1 MLKVSR
7 RLLTVLATAL
17 VVGGL
22 ASAAQ
27 ADVLHVNGERTAI
40 TPSAQ
45 AIQFLSAYNVAVTPT
60 GPASTANGS
69 LIFPITR
76 GEVTTA
82 PKDGKVFHTGGVRFA
97 VRDHSF
103 WFRDFV
109 LVRKHDRAY
118 FLARLNDRKGW
129 VLYAWVD
136 DFAVV
141 PGSGNEATVTGR
153 LFLSGEAAQA
163 FNRLVGS
170 NVVAPGTD
178 AGTFTS
184 ILRFG

>member
-7 RLLTVLATAL
+7 RLLTLLATAL

-40 TPSAQ
+40 TPSEA
-45 AIQFLSAYNVAVTPT
+45 AVQFLTAYHITVTPT
-60 GPASTANGS
+60 GPASTSNGS

-82 PKDGKVFHTGGVRFA
+82 PKAGKVFHTGGVRFTLGE
-97 VRDHSF
+97 RSF

-109 LVRKHDRAY
+109 LVRRHDRAY

-129 VLYAWVD
+129 VLYAWVHE
-136 DFAVV
+136 FAVT
-141 PGSGNEATVTGR
+141 GTGNEATVTGR
-153 LFLSGEAAQA
+153 LSLSGEAAQA

-170 NVVAPGTD
+170 SVVAPGAD
-178 AGTFTS
+178 AGTFKST
-184 ILRFG
+184 LRFG